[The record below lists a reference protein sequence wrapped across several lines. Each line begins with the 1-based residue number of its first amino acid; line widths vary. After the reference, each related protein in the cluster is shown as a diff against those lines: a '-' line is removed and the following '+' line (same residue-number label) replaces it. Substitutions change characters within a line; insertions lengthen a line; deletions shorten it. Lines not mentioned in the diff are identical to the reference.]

1 MDKYIQVVVK
11 MKNMSV
17 VEQIL
22 PPVKMAQFVV
32 YRWRISGVAL
42 LVYFPTPEQVWK
54 LVVLAQVAVKDRVA
68 VDVAVVVTV
77 DVP

>member
-32 YRWRISGVAL
+32 YR
-42 LVYFPTPEQVWK
+42 
-54 LVVLAQVAVKDRVA
+54 
-68 VDVAVVVTV
+68 
-77 DVP
+77 